1 MEPFNTAERLATDK
15 LHDYLKELY
24 RLMDPADYLYKDYYE
39 KLFRILLVKSSKH
52 LRLHNAI
59 LTTTNV
65 IPSDF
70 LNLFYTRFENE
81 KDGKERFL
89 KWISDNGLELE
100 ELRQK
105 FLSYHLE
112 LTPEKRLLAHEAL
125 KSKILGLNK
134 DDKKKALKSEE
145 IRKELHEFLLK
156 NPRTMS
162 WEEIEDMHYED
173 VAKVKFIPT
182 TASWNTAS
190 VSPWKSKLKNKSY
203 AERTGMTVEDVEKYS
218 WREGSNRFDMK
229 KQKKFMKHHIA
240 RRFTYVMDY
249 FYAGRFA
256 YMLAI
261 NVNTRKA
268 FYVVPKEFRNKSKHI
283 GVPKEFQATAKSA
296 IDSLTKLLQQ
306 TPVKHLIMDNE
317 AAWTSNSFK
326 QTLEKLGITYK
337 FVEKY
342 TVKGTVQTT
351 DQRRLNHSA
360 TSLVD
365 RLIRTIRLMNF
376 HLGNDT
382 EIQPSVMDFLINEY
396 NNSPHST
403 LSKILR
409 KQVSPNDVHEN
420 KSLEDEV
427 VKELYIQN
435 LQTELQK
442 DFKLEPGTYV
452 RVYNEASKFDKV
464 KPKFLSGY
472 WQVVQSNG
480 ALVKLKQNDSEI
492 TVNRWMIQS

>member
-1 MEPFNTAERLATDK
+1 MEPHTEAAALATK
-15 LHDYLKELY
+15 SLQEYLKLLPE
-24 RLMDPADYLYKDYYE
+24 YLHLNNDLEKKFYKD
-39 KLFRILLVKSSKH
+39 LFSGLLVKSSEH
-52 LRLHNAI
+52 LRLHNMI

-65 IPSDF
+65 IPSMF
-70 LNLFYTRFENE
+70 LNIFYSHFKNLNN
-81 KDGKERFL
+81 GKQLFL
-89 KWISDNGLELE
+89 KWVSENGLQLE
-100 ELRQK
+100 EFRQK
-105 FLSYHLE
+105 FLSDHLE
-112 LTPEKRLLAHEAL
+112 LTPEKRMLAYEAL
-125 KSKILGLNK
+125 KVKILGLNK
-134 DDKKKALKSEE
+134 DDKKRVLKPEE
-145 IRKELHEFLLK
+145 IRKELHEFFLK

-162 WEEIEDMHYED
+162 WDQIEDMHYED
-173 VAKVKFIPT
+173 VAKVKYIP
-182 TASWNTAS
+182 AKPSWNFAS
-190 VSPWKSKLKNKSY
+190 ISPWKSKVKNNSY
-203 AERTGMTVEDVEKYS
+203 AARTGMKVEDVEKYTF
-218 WREGSNRFDMK
+218 REGANRFDMK
-229 KQKKFMKHHIA
+229 KQKKFMKHHIG

-249 FYAGRFA
+249 FFAGRFV
-256 YMLAI
+256 YMVAI

-268 FYVVPKEFRNKSKHI
+268 FYVVPKEFRSKSQHI
-283 GVPKEFQATAKSA
+283 GVPKEFQATARSA
-296 IDSLTKLLQQ
+296 IDSLTKLLEQ
-306 TPVKHLIMDNE
+306 TPIKHLIMDNE
-317 AAWTSNSFK
+317 AAWTSKSFK

-342 TVKGTVQTT
+342 TVKGLVQTT

-382 EIQPSVMDFLINEY
+382 EIQPVVMEFLVNEY
-396 NNSPHST
+396 NSSPHST

-409 KQVSPNDVHEN
+409 REVSPNDVHEN

-435 LQTELQK
+435 TEIELQK

-472 WQVVQSNG
+472 WQVVQSND
-480 ALVKLKQNDSEI
+480 AMVKLKQNDSEI
-492 TVNRWMIQS
+492 TVNRWMIQL